1 MGLHGSTQDG
11 VVVGLSVISDMG
23 PGGICPHKDQIRD
36 RLGQEAPPAPE
47 PETETEPESDG
58 PTEESKSGNDSGS
71 QGGSG
76 SNKKC
81 DCLDDNDIDTTKRSG
96 QKVIIYKDGEGN
108 EYEYPQKY
116 GTQCIAWDET
126 LAPYCGDENK
136 RPLADAPRWC
146 SQPWCYVDKDCDRA
160 DVEYSSFFGD
170 DYELWYSYGNCDG
183 DDYLTEEGDWYEPEE
198 PEAPATTPT
207 QTTTTGSGATSM
219 ALATAM
225 MALTSLIVM

>member
-47 PETETEPESDG
+47 PETETESDG

-116 GTQCIAWDET
+116 GT
-126 LAPYCGDENK
+126 
-136 RPLADAPRWC
+136 
-146 SQPWCYVDKDCDRA
+146 
-160 DVEYSSFFGD
+160 
-170 DYELWYSYGNCDG
+170 
-183 DDYLTEEGDWYEPEE
+183 
-198 PEAPATTPT
+198 
-207 QTTTTGSGATSM
+207 
-219 ALATAM
+219 
-225 MALTSLIVM
+225 